1 LAAWWS
7 NAHKANHIMAKPNP
21 FKHLRSTD
29 LRGLAK
35 LATQAT
41 VDVTKI
47 AEGVTQSV
55 WSTLGA
61 PSGKGKDQTRG
72 TTRGITGLVYKSIL
86 SLTQLVGKGT
96 ESLLTSLQPLLKK
109 IDLDS
114 DTPQESAPREAVLAA
129 LNGVMGDRLA
139 ESDNPLATPMTLR
152 FQNNALNWEAMPDK
166 ALLTGKVL
174 VVIHGLCM
182 NDLQW
187 SAKYEGMAIN
197 HAETLATELGYTP
210 IYVRYNT
217 GLHTSQNG
225 HELANQLELLT
236 AMWPMPIA
244 EISVLSHSMGGLVMR
259 SAVLVAQQ
267 SGRHWVKK
275 LKNIVFLGTPH
286 HGAPLE
292 KAGNWIDTLLG
303 ATPYSAPFKKL
314 AELRSSGITDLRFG
328 YVLDSDWQGQDRFK
342 TRTKQ
347 EQDRHGHLPLP
358 EGIACFTVAATL
370 AVKRS
375 LLADRLVGDGLVPL
389 NSALGVHRDAK
400 RCLAFA
406 KPAQLIVYRTN
417 HVALLGSAEVG
428 EQLVA
433 WLNPV

>member
-1 LAAWWS
+1 
-7 NAHKANHIMAKPNP
+7 MAKPNP

-41 VDVTKI
+41 VNVTKM

-61 PSGKGKDQTRG
+61 PSGKAKDQ
-72 TTRGITGLVYKSIL
+72 TRGITGLVYKSIQGVA
-86 SLTQLVGKGT
+86 QLVGKGT
-96 ESLLTSLQPLLKK
+96 ESLLTSLQPLLDK

-114 DTPQESAPREAVLAA
+114 NAPQESAPREAVLAA

-152 FQNNALNWEAMPDK
+152 FMNEALNWEAMHDK

-187 SAKYEGMAIN
+187 TTQVDGETVN
-197 HAETLATELGYTP
+197 HAETLAAKLGYTP
-210 IYVRYNT
+210 VYVRYNT

-225 HELANQLELLT
+225 QTLSNQLELLS
-236 AMWPMPIA
+236 ALWPAPLT
-244 EISVLSHSMGGLVMR
+244 EISVLVHSMGGLVTR
-259 SAVLVAQQ
+259 SAVHAAQTSQ
-267 SGRHWVKK
+267 RQWVNK

-292 KAGNWIDTLLG
+292 KAGNWVDVLLG
-303 ATPYSAPFKKL
+303 TTPFSAPFKKL

-328 YVLDSDWQGQDRFK
+328 NVLDSDWQSEDPQGRFK
-342 TRTKQ
+342 PKTKQ
-347 EQDRHGHLPLP
+347 EHVDREHLPLP
-358 EGIACFTVAATL
+358 DGVACFTVAATL
-370 AVKRS
+370 AAKRS
-375 LLADRLVGDGLVPL
+375 LLADRLIGDGLVPL
-389 NSALGVHRDAK
+389 NSALGVHSDPK
-400 RCLAFA
+400 RSLVFA
-406 KPAQLIVYRTN
+406 KPSQLIVYRTN
-417 HVALLGSAEVG
+417 HMTLLGSVEVS
-428 EQLVA
+428 EQLLT
-433 WLNPV
+433 WLK

>member
-1 LAAWWS
+1 
-7 NAHKANHIMAKPNP
+7 MAKPNPPNP

-29 LRGLAK
+29 LRGLTK

-41 VDVTKI
+41 MNVTKI

-61 PSGKGKDQTRG
+61 PSGKNIDQTRG
-72 TTRGITGLVYKSIL
+72 TARGITGLVYKSIQGV
-86 SLTQLVGKGT
+86 TQLLGKGA
-96 ESLLTSLQPLLKK
+96 ESLLTSLQPLLDK
-109 IDLDS
+109 IDHE
-114 DTPQESAPREAVLAA
+114 PQESAPREAVLAA
-129 LNGVMGDRLA
+129 LNGVMGDRLV

-152 FQNNALNWEAMPDK
+152 FKNDALNWEAMPDK

-174 VVIHGLCM
+174 IVVHGLCM

-187 SAKYEGMAIN
+187 TTQVNGKSVN
-197 HAETLATELGYTP
+197 HAETLAAKLAYTP
-210 IYVRYNT
+210 VYVRYNT

-225 HELANQLELLT
+225 QTLSNQLELLS
-236 AMWPMPIA
+236 ALWPVPLE
-244 EISVLSHSMGGLVMR
+244 EISVLVHSMGGLVTR
-259 SAVLVAQQ
+259 SAVHAAQQ
-267 SGRHWVKK
+267 GPNKSRRQWVNK

-292 KAGNWIDTLLG
+292 KAGNWIDALLG

-328 YVLDSDWQGQDRFK
+328 YVMDSDWQGQDRFK
-342 TRTKQ
+342 TKTKQ
-347 EQDRHGHLPLP
+347 EQDRHEHLPLP

-370 AVKRS
+370 ATKRS
-375 LLADRLVGDGLVPL
+375 LLADRLIGDGLVPL
-389 NSALGVHRDAK
+389 NSALGVHSDPK
-400 RCLAFA
+400 RSLAFA
-406 KPAQLIVYRTN
+406 KSSQMVVYRTN

-433 WLNPV
+433 WLS

>member
-1 LAAWWS
+1 
-7 NAHKANHIMAKPNP
+7 MAKPNP
-21 FKHLRSTD
+21 PNPFRHLRATD

-41 VDVTKI
+41 VNVTKI

-61 PSGKGKDQTRG
+61 PSGKAKDQ
-72 TTRGITGLVYKSIL
+72 TRGITGLVYKSIQGVA
-86 SLTQLVGKGT
+86 QLVGKGT
-96 ESLLTSLQPLLKK
+96 ESLLTSLQPLLDK

-114 DTPQESAPREAVLAA
+114 NAPQESAPREAVLAA

-152 FQNNALNWEAMPDK
+152 FMNEALNWEAMHDK

-187 SAKYEGMAIN
+187 TTQVDGETVN
-197 HAETLATELGYTP
+197 HAETLAAKLGYTP
-210 IYVRYNT
+210 VYVRYNT

-225 HELANQLELLT
+225 QTLSNQLELLS
-236 AMWPMPIA
+236 ALWPAPLT
-244 EISVLSHSMGGLVMR
+244 EISVLVHSMGGLVTR
-259 SAVLVAQQ
+259 SAVHAAQTSQ
-267 SGRHWVKK
+267 RQWVNK

-292 KAGNWIDTLLG
+292 KAGNWVDVLLG
-303 ATPYSAPFKKL
+303 TTPFSAPFKKL

-328 YVLDSDWQGQDRFK
+328 NVLDSDWQSEDPQGRFK
-342 TRTKQ
+342 PKTKQ
-347 EQDRHGHLPLP
+347 EHVDREHLPLP
-358 EGIACFTVAATL
+358 DGVACFTVAATL
-370 AVKRS
+370 AAKRS
-375 LLADRLVGDGLVPL
+375 LLADRLIGDGLVPL
-389 NSALGVHRDAK
+389 NSALGVHSDPK
-400 RCLAFA
+400 RSLVFA
-406 KPAQLIVYRTN
+406 KPSQLIVYRTN
-417 HVALLGSAEVG
+417 HMTLLGSVEVS
-428 EQLVA
+428 EQLLT
-433 WLNPV
+433 WLK